1 MGSAEAQYYFSPK
14 FTQIGEPANYKT
26 ENDKEKKTSH
36 SLLCE
41 FNRSQMEQSRQG
53 CSECSAFLWLK
64 EDRPKYAVCP
74 HQTDY
79 CDRCKELEEEINRQ
93 KQSCKYCDMV
103 ESAQTRGY

>member
-53 CSECSAFLWLK
+53 CSERSAFQWLK
-64 EDRPKYAVCP
+64 EDRPKYAVP
-74 HQTDY
+74 TKLTIVIDVKY
-79 CDRCKELEEEINRQ
+79 SKRRLTGKETIL
-93 KQSCKYCDMV
+93 
-103 ESAQTRGY
+103 